1 MPRSLRDVLEE
12 TTPSQDEPR
21 PRTLADR
28 LHPAAKREERLTAL
42 AELYAGGSLSQREYE
57 LHRNEVLDEL

>member
-1 MPRSLRDVLEE
+1 MLEE
-12 TTPSQDEPR
+12 TTPEAREEAR

-42 AELYAGGSLSQREYE
+42 AELYAGGGLSQREYE
-57 LHRNEVLDEL
+57 LHRNEILDEL

>member
-1 MPRSLRDVLEE
+1 VVQQPSSTERDGR
-12 TTPSQDEPR
+12 PR

-42 AELYAGGSLSQREYE
+42 AELYAGGGLSQREYE
-57 LHRNEVLDEL
+57 LHRNEILDEI

>member
-1 MPRSLRDVLEE
+1 MLEE
-12 TTPSQDEPR
+12 TTPEPREEAR

-42 AELYAGGSLSQREYE
+42 AELYAGGGLSQREYE
-57 LHRNEVLDEL
+57 LHRTEILDEL

>member
-1 MPRSLRDVLEE
+1 MLEE
-12 TTPSQDEPR
+12 TETERAESP

-42 AELYAGGSLSQREYE
+42 AELYAGGGLSQREYE
-57 LHRNEVLDEL
+57 LHRNEILDEL

>member
-1 MPRSLRDVLEE
+1 MLEE
-12 TTPSQDEPR
+12 IDSSERVEAP

-42 AELYAGGSLSQREYE
+42 AELYAGGGLSQREYE
-57 LHRNEVLDEL
+57 LHRNEILDEL

>member
-1 MPRSLRDVLEE
+1 MLEDTSRE
-12 TTPSQDEPR
+12 QREDAR

-42 AELYAGGSLSQREYE
+42 AELYAGGTLSQREYE
-57 LHRNEVLDEL
+57 LHRNEILDEI